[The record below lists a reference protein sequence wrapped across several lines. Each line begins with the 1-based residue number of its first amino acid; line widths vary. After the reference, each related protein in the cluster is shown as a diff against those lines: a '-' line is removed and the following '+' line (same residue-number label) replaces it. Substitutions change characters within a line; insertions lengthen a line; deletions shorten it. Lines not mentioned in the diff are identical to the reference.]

1 MLEQWVLDPGE
12 SVNRCVPLYPLD
24 DRGIDAI
31 DSPSYLNPIILYRH
45 ITQQTVQELTDD
57 NQVLRAPPPPQ
68 EGEASFLTPKGE
80 TLCLLRMHMHEGG
93 QSQ

>member
-1 MLEQWVLDPGE
+1 MLEQWVLGPFNFMRVEG
-12 SVNRCVPLYPLD
+12 VNRCVPLHPMD

-31 DSPSYLNPIILYRH
+31 DSPSYLNPIIVYHH

-68 EGEASFLTPKGE
+68 EGEASFFNPQRRN
-80 TLCLLRMHMHEGG
+80 TLLITHAHA
-93 QSQ
+93 